1 MQSFQSVSDFCTKM
15 VVWRFTSDEVVH
27 FIMDILGDGDES
39 GEENML
45 GEEGDAEVDPEDDSG
60 SDGDYPEESVKE
72 VNKPSISR
80 GWGRGRGRNMRR
92 GGCGCGR
99 GRRQQAQ
106 GAAEQQACGNIDTC
120 TQRLSGYNRQHG
132 PTQHRG
138 AWLGVLCGNGL
149 VRTTSTK
156 WKQPCC
162 VCGHLFHLPATVST
176 PGVSWDLLC

>member
-1 MQSFQSVSDFCTKM
+1 M

-132 PTQHRG
+132 PTQLPGLNSPCVDFFNLLFSHEAFLSHCWLIRSIFMHTRG
-138 AWLGVLCGNGL
+138 ERNG
-149 VRTTSTK
+149 TM
-156 WKQPCC
+156 
-162 VCGHLFHLPATVST
+162 T
-176 PGVSWDLLC
+176 PQWRR